1 MKQKD
6 YTFDFI
12 IPQGPTGPTGPTGI
26 QGLQAYGGRYND
38 ATTSLNLNANIP
50 EKIPL
55 LNMMPPQRMHYQDDT
70 KIIIENAGT
79 YEISYKVIA
88 STNKNTT
95 LTIVVQE
102 NGIDINATKNLEN
115 LYIDEP
121 LIFST
126 STIYTLHDQT
136 ELELVI
142 TSKEEANILLGFN
155 AVLIVKK
162 LN

>member
-26 QGLQAYGGRYND
+26 RGLKAYGGRYND

-55 LNMMPPQRMHYQDDT
+55 LNMMPPQRMYYQDDT

-79 YEISYKVIA
+79 YEISYKVIT

-102 NGIDINATKNLEN
+102 NGVDINATKNLEN

-126 STIYTLHDQT
+126 STIYTLRDQT

-142 TSKEEANILLGFN
+142 TSKEEANILLGVN
-155 AVLIVKK
+155 AILIVKK